1 MMKRIDTKLPGVYIV
16 EPQVFGDQRGYFM
29 ETYNKKAFEDIGIT
43 AEFVQDNQS
52 YSAQKGILRG
62 IHFQN
67 APYAQAKMVRVTR
80 GAVMDVVRRLTANLA
95 VRR

>member
-52 YSAQKGILRG
+52 YSAQKGILRAVCTG
-62 IHFQN
+62 EDGSRD
-67 APYAQAKMVRVTR
+67 ARR
-80 GAVMDVVRRLTANLA
+80 GDGCRC
-95 VRR
+95 